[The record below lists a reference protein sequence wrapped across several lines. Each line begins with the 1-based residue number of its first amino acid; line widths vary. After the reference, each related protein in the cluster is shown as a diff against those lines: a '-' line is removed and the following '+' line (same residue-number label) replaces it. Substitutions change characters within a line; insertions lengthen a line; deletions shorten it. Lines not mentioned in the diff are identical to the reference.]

1 MVVSVGVNVTPGDAV
16 PALGAVA
23 GVVKA
28 KLPAGGA
35 APPLKVEAASV
46 WPKVIAL
53 AVGQVVTLELPLPTA
68 KDCCSWG
75 AAL

>member
-1 MVVSVGVNVTPGDAV
+1 MGAV
-16 PALGAVA
+16 P

-28 KLPAGGA
+28 KLPAGVA
-35 APPLKVEAASV
+35 APPLKVESASV

-68 KDCCSWG
+68 KDCCAGG